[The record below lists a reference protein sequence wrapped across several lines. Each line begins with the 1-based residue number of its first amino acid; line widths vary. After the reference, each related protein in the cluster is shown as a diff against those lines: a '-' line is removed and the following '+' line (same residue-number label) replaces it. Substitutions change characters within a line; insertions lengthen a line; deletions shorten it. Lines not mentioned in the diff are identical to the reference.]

1 MKVLSPVFKFLV
13 TISLAIFFLT
23 SNCSLIRALFG
34 SCDTEMAEYLF
45 LNLSSYHLE
54 VTYSDVECVLVE
66 GSDDEDEDDEFKEE
80 RTYTTFKLHIGES
93 RLVSAQ
99 IIVGDDIGYSTDED
113 GNVKSSIIYNEDT
126 EMKEVIFR
134 DRQ

>member
-1 MKVLSPVFKFLV
+1 MKVFSPVFKILV

-80 RTYTTFKLHIGES
+80 RTYTTFKLHMGES
-93 RLVSAQ
+93 RFVSAQ
-99 IIVGDDIGYSTDED
+99 IVAEGDIGYSTDEG
-113 GNVKSSIIYNEDT
+113 GNVKSDIIYNKKT

-134 DRQ
+134 DR